1 MEKSYEDSLFST
13 IPRKRKCGDSQ
24 YHAATIAVVSVFH
37 GLIFRFLN
45 SWAFPEGFESEIV
58 FQLQEKNDKSVLD
71 ATITQDSFK
80 IAVETKLSDW
90 FYGDQLERH
99 LSSFK
104 NEKQKVLLTLAPEY
118 METEKR
124 KVFESRLADYNKS
137 QETPIRHVN
146 TTFEELVNRIQEVID
161 DRDYEI
167 QEVLEDYLN
176 YCYHDGLIP
185 VSDGWKFMRVQLA
198 GTTFDFNV
206 RENLYYDN
214 IERGFRAHRYLGLYK
229 NKSVRAV
236 GEVIAIITGTQN
248 QNGTLTYQV
257 EQGELTEE
265 RKKTIE
271 RAILDGKKYGYVLDS
286 TRFFFVK
293 EFYETDFRKSTP
305 RAPMGTRIFDLTTV
319 LETTEIPDTEQ
330 LAQILSQKTWA

>member
-1 MEKSYEDSLFST
+1 MKIHYFQ
-13 IPRKRKCGDSQ
+13 R
-24 YHAATIAVVSVFH
+24 YHAKENVATANTMLLLSRLYQYSTDKF
-37 GLIFRFLN
+37 FRFLN

-90 FYGDQLERH
+90 FYTDQLERH

-124 KVFESRLADYNKS
+124 KMFESRLATYNAS
-137 QETPIRHVN
+137 QDTPIRHVN

-161 DRDYEI
+161 DRDYEM

-236 GEVIAIITGTQN
+236 GEVIAIITGVKD
-248 QNGTLTYQV
+248 QNGALTYQV

-265 RKKTIE
+265 RKKAIE
-271 RAILDGKKYGYVLDS
+271 RAILDGKQYGYELVA

-293 EFYETDFRKSTP
+293 QFYETDFRKSTP

-319 LETTEIPDTEQ
+319 LGSTEIPDTEH
-330 LAQILSQKTWA
+330 LAQILSQKTWE

>member
-1 MEKSYEDSLFST
+1 MKIHYFQ
-13 IPRKRKCGDSQ
+13 R
-24 YHAATIAVVSVFH
+24 YHAKENVATANTMLLLSRLYQYSADKF
-37 GLIFRFLN
+37 FRFLN
-45 SWAFPEGFESEIV
+45 SWAFPERFESEIV
-58 FQLQEKNDKSVLD
+58 FQLQEKNNKSVLD
-71 ATITQDSFK
+71 ATITQESFK

-90 FYGDQLERH
+90 FYTDQLERH

-118 METEKR
+118 MEAEKR
-124 KVFESRLADYNKS
+124 KMFESRLSAYNAS
-137 QETPIRHVN
+137 QDTPIRHVN

-236 GEVIAIITGTQN
+236 GEVIAIITGTKD
-248 QNGTLTYQV
+248 QNGALTYQV

-265 RKKTIE
+265 RKKAIE
-271 RAILDGKKYGYVLDS
+271 LAILDSKKYGYDLDS

-293 EFYETDFRKSTP
+293 QFYETDFRKSTP

-319 LETTEIPDTEQ
+319 LGTTEIPCAEQ
-330 LAQILSQKTWA
+330 LAQLLSQKTWE

>member
-1 MEKSYEDSLFST
+1 MKIHYFQ
-13 IPRKRKCGDSQ
+13 R
-24 YHAATIAVVSVFH
+24 YHAKENVATANTMLLLSRLYQYSTDKF
-37 GLIFRFLN
+37 FRFLN

>member
-1 MEKSYEDSLFST
+1 M
-13 IPRKRKCGDSQ
+13 
-24 YHAATIAVVSVFH
+24 
-37 GLIFRFLN
+37 
-45 SWAFPEGFESEIV
+45 
-58 FQLQEKNDKSVLD
+58 
-71 ATITQDSFK
+71 
-80 IAVETKLSDW
+80 SDW

-236 GEVIAIITGTQN
+236 GEVIAIITGTQD
-248 QNGTLTYQV
+248 QNGTLTYHV

-271 RAILDGKKYGYVLDS
+271 RAIIDGKKYGYVLDS

-293 EFYETDFRKSTP
+293 QFYETDFRKSTP

-319 LETTEIPDTEQ
+319 LGTTEIPCAEQ
-330 LAQILSQKTWA
+330 LAQILSQKTWE